1 MTVKIVVPQPEKTEL
16 RGFILFDSQAVRATQ
31 QGQRGGS
38 GGNVA
43 IAGRRSPG
51 AATGGACIAANRRA
65 VIRCASAVEM

>member
-16 RGFILFDSQAVRATQ
+16 SGFIVLFDNRAVRATQ

-51 AATGGACIAANRRA
+51 AATA
-65 VIRCASAVEM
+65 ASA